1 MPQEVGRNSQAISFN
16 KGCYLGQEPVARI
29 DALGHVNWELV
40 AFQIAVPPTEGH
52 SAACH
57 AEPAAAAERLAAEAS
72 TKESLAARPAVSES
86 SSPASSSA
94 ECLPGRSEVGE
105 PITAERPAANQ
116 AVAASGRSLA
126 PGDVITVDG
135 KPVLRIATMLPWID
149 PSGMFSQIAA
159 ALPNAVALPTWA
171 ASRWTQAGLGYV
183 RREARRA
190 ARASADSAAE
200 GVLATS
206 AGVVRIEPRIF
217 LG

>member
-1 MPQEVGRNSQAISFN
+1 M
-16 KGCYLGQEPVARI
+16 
-29 DALGHVNWELV
+29 
-40 AFQIAVPPTEGH
+40 
-52 SAACH
+52 
-57 AEPAAAAERLAAEAS
+57 
-72 TKESLAARPAVSES
+72 AARPAAAES
-86 SSPASSSA
+86 SSPANSSA